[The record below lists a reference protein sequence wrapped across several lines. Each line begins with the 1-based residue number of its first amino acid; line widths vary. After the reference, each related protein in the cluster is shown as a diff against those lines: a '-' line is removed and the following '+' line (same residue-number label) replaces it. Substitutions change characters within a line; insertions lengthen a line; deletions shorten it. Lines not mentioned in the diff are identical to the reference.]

1 MSVSSKGGKKYGDC
15 CWTLTKDLFK
25 NALCA
30 GIFFSNKPLKL
41 SVPAMSVS
49 NNFPSMCCKFNHLV
63 FVAQTELNGSCLGE
77 GCVVRACVC
86 VCACVTPGDLF

>member
-1 MSVSSKGGKKYGDC
+1 MVIAVGHSLK
-15 CWTLTKDLFK
+15 TLLRMLF
-25 NALCA
+25 ALEY
-30 GIFFSNKPLKL
+30 FFSNKPLKL

-77 GCVVRACVC
+77 GCVVRVCVC
-86 VCACVTPGDLF
+86 VHV